1 MENKI
6 KHLEMIEHIIE
17 RMAKN
22 SFQLKTWTMT
32 LVAAIF
38 ALSSKDANKQALV
51 FVFIPTIGFWLLDSF
66 YLQKEREYRILYE
79 NVTKTD
85 EGNINFSMNTGN
97 ANATLNETKP
107 VCYWKCFFSTSE
119 LLFYP
124 VLLASFVILMFVFKI
139 L

>member
-97 ANATLNETKP
+97 AKATLNEIKP

>member
-51 FVFIPTIGFWLLDSF
+51 FVFIPTIGFWLLVSLEPIRHLSNICNADCN
-66 YLQKEREYRILYE
+66 RIE
-79 NVTKTD
+79 SQVFHESQIPD
-85 EGNINFSMNTGN
+85 ECMESNHLKYQGSC
-97 ANATLNETKP
+97 K
-107 VCYWKCFFSTSE
+107 
-119 LLFYP
+119 
-124 VLLASFVILMFVFKI
+124 
-139 L
+139 

>member
-85 EGNINFSMNTGN
+85 EGNINFCCTGRI
-97 ANATLNETKP
+97 
-107 VCYWKCFFSTSE
+107 S
-119 LLFYP
+119 
-124 VLLASFVILMFVFKI
+124 
-139 L
+139 

>member
-38 ALSSKDANKQALV
+38 TSLDKGTQP
-51 FVFIPTIGFWLLDSF
+51 FV
-66 YLQKEREYRILYE
+66 
-79 NVTKTD
+79 
-85 EGNINFSMNTGN
+85 
-97 ANATLNETKP
+97 
-107 VCYWKCFFSTSE
+107 VCDG
-119 LLFYP
+119 
-124 VLLASFVILMFVFKI
+124 
-139 L
+139 

>member
-38 ALSSKDANKQALV
+38 ALSSKDANKQALF
-51 FVFIPTIGFWLLDSF
+51 FVFIPTI
-66 YLQKEREYRILYE
+66 RI
-79 NVTKTD
+79 
-85 EGNINFSMNTGN
+85 
-97 ANATLNETKP
+97 
-107 VCYWKCFFSTSE
+107 
-119 LLFYP
+119 
-124 VLLASFVILMFVFKI
+124 
-139 L
+139 

>member
-38 ALSSKDANKQALV
+38 ALSSKDANKTSFGLCFYSNDWFLV
-51 FVFIPTIGFWLLDSF
+51 TRFI
-66 YLQKEREYRILYE
+66 
-79 NVTKTD
+79 
-85 EGNINFSMNTGN
+85 
-97 ANATLNETKP
+97 
-107 VCYWKCFFSTSE
+107 
-119 LLFYP
+119 
-124 VLLASFVILMFVFKI
+124 LLAERA
-139 L
+139 

>member
-79 NVTKTD
+79 N
-85 EGNINFSMNTGN
+85 INFSMNTGN
-97 ANATLNETKP
+97 AKATLNETKP

>member
-32 LVAAIF
+32 LVTAIF
-38 ALSSKDANKQALV
+38 ALLPKAASQQALV
-51 FVFIPTIGFWLLDSF
+51 FAFIPTISFWLLDSF

-79 NVTKTD
+79 SITRTD
-85 EGNINFSMNTGN
+85 EENINFSMNTGN

-107 VCYWKCFFSTSE
+107 VCYWKCLFSMSE
-119 LLFYP
+119 FLFYP
-124 VLLASFVILMFVFKI
+124 VLLVSFGFLMIIFKI
-139 L
+139 

>member
-51 FVFIPTIGFWLLDSF
+51 FVFYSNDWFL
-66 YLQKEREYRILYE
+66 
-79 NVTKTD
+79 VTRF
-85 EGNINFSMNTGN
+85 I
-97 ANATLNETKP
+97 
-107 VCYWKCFFSTSE
+107 
-119 LLFYP
+119 
-124 VLLASFVILMFVFKI
+124 LLAERA
-139 L
+139 